1 MFPLKQKNNNKCH
14 ICIECAKI
22 TLRIDRKKYILL
34 LKSNIVC
41 RTRVQVESF
50 WDLNAKEEREV
61 LNDVIERQQELWGEY
76 SHLTSIE
83 IEKEGNAVKV

>member
-1 MFPLKQKNNNKCH
+1 MYASIKAKNNNKGH
-14 ICIECAKI
+14 ICIAKI
-22 TLRIDRKKYILL
+22 TLRLDRIKYILL

-50 WDLNAKEEREV
+50 WDLNAKEGREV

>member
-1 MFPLKQKNNNKCH
+1 MCKNYTAC
-14 ICIECAKI
+14 
-22 TLRIDRKKYILL
+22 IDRKKYILL

>member
-1 MFPLKQKNNNKCH
+1 M
-14 ICIECAKI
+14 
-22 TLRIDRKKYILL
+22 
-34 LKSNIVC
+34 
-41 RTRVQVESF
+41 QVESF